1 MAALRGQTAVGPT
14 APAVVAS
21 LQPARVKP
29 LVRRKGQFTNL
40 PVIDTTA
47 SELRLSIASSN
58 KRLQLRF
65 QDARGWSD
73 AGSAE
78 VFAQDDYLV
87 SLSAATIGV
96 HQALSSTFRQ
106 LTVSGAHSYR
116 PYVRGPLTARPD
128 FMTGGV
134 TESYVYGKL
143 FGADQWGSTDMLATL
158 NANGMHWL
166 RTTVTMQS
174 HATLAAIPT
183 SQWHSL
189 PWNGEY
195 WQSQQATGALIEM
208 AGKHGMSTILAFFL
222 AIRQPIQVSRTRL
235 PPGAACRLR
244 KPPKRCGPIRRQSPL
259 LTRPRDTTSPS
270 TRLATKS
277 NLALPISA
285 LASASRGRPTPAI

>member
-1 MAALRGQTAVGPT
+1 MRDVTEHGAVSHGDWWSRCEDKRPSGRQRRLSWR
-14 APAVVAS
+14 PCNRRV
-21 LQPARVKP
+21 VKP

-47 SELRLSIASSN
+47 AELRLSIASSN

-73 AGSAE
+73 AGSTE

-116 PYVRGPLTARPD
+116 PYVRGPLKARPD

-134 TESYVYGKL
+134 IESYLYGKL

-166 RTTVTMQS
+166 RTTVTTQS

-189 PWNGEY
+189 PSNGAY

-208 AGKHGMSTILAFFL
+208 AGKHGMSTILAFFGPARTQTIPAAAAAL
-222 AIRQPIQVSRTRL
+222 IRTR
-235 PPGAACRLR
+235 A
-244 KPPKRCGPIRRQSPL
+244 
-259 LTRPRDTTSPS
+259 
-270 TRLATKS
+270 
-277 NLALPISA
+277 
-285 LASASRGRPTPAI
+285 